1 MRPRPSGWMTEKG
14 DFGQREPEGLLH
26 LPDGWR
32 QGDRTHAPRGTPG
45 KIDAAKARRKA
56 RVMKAAALV
65 IKLQI
70 SRIESNI
77 HV

>member
-1 MRPRPSGWMTEKG
+1 MAQG
-14 DFGQREPEGLLH
+14 
-26 LPDGWR
+26 R
-32 QGDRTHAPRGTPG
+32 QDAGAAGSAR

-56 RVMKAAALV
+56 RVMKAVALV